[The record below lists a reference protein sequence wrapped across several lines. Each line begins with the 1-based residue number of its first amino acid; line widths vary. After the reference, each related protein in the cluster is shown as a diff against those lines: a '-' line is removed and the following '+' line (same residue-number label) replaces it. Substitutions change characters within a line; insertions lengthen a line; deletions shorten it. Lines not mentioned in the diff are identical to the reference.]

1 MFFILFWHLKVCFS
15 ILFVVEKMPGE
26 GVNRRVNEHL
36 LEDETELDR
45 REQREQVKVML
56 HLLIDAWDSQ

>member
-1 MFFILFWHLKVCFS
+1 
-15 ILFVVEKMPGE
+15 MPGE